1 MVTITYVASLS
12 QSSYKR
18 SQLFFRS
25 FFSAVFT
32 LTFSSPS
39 RHFFIFS
46 NIQFL
51 SLQKYFS
58 TFTSTNLVHL
68 MDFDRAYRLSSY
80 SLLSFHRTLH
90 FSDFFL
96 KNLFS
101 IIPPKTEKTK
111 KLIKIPIVLQLGITY
126 NLSSSPHV
134 TLHHFA
140 EGFSAIF
147 S

>member
-1 MVTITYVASLS
+1 MSHRYHNRISNVILHFWGILS
-12 QSSYKR
+12 P
-18 SQLFFRS
+18 
-25 FFSAVFT
+25 VFT

-46 NIQFL
+46 NTQFL
-51 SLQKYFS
+51 SLQKYFFS
-58 TFTSTNLVHL
+58 TFTFTKLVHW
-68 MDFDRAYRLSSY
+68 FNFTQAFKLSSC
-80 SLLSFHRTLH
+80 SLVNFHRTLH

-111 KLIKIPIVLQLGITY
+111 KLIKIPTVLQLGITY

-140 EGFSAIF
+140 EGFSAFF